1 MSVRF
6 YEIVEN
12 KTNDRTKETRIGAG
26 TVDRAHDEKC
36 GKQDE
41 KGRAENNTDKAV
53 TLRPA
58 PAHAEP
64 HDLGTLQDRDPLC
77 LLTERTV

>member
-6 YEIVEN
+6 CEIVEN

-41 KGRAENNTDKAV
+41 KCHAENNTGKAV

-64 HDLGTLQDRDPLC
+64 HDVGTIQDRDPLC
-77 LLTERTV
+77 LFTERTV